1 MSSASGS
8 ARRAAPANG
17 PPPPGA
23 ARRYHGHMVTFRD
36 ARRDEGPQ
44 IVELIAADPIAASRE
59 AAGGDGYLAA
69 FDDIAA
75 DPRNRII
82 VADVDGQVAGTLQL
96 TLIPGLSRGGM
107 LRGQIEAV
115 RVAPGQRGQGLGRAM
130 ISWAVDE
137 ARRAG
142 CGLVQLTS
150 DKRRAGA
157 IRFYQSLG
165 FEATHEGFKATLGG
179 AK

>member
-1 MSSASGS
+1 
-8 ARRAAPANG
+8 
-17 PPPPGA
+17 
-23 ARRYHGHMVTFRD
+23 MVTFRD
-36 ARRDEGPQ
+36 ARRDEVPQ

-59 AAGGDGYLAA
+59 APASGGYWTA
-69 FDDIAA
+69 FDAIAA

-107 LRGQIEAV
+107 VRAQIEAV
-115 RVAPGQRGQGLGRAM
+115 RVAPGERGQGLGHAM
-130 ISWAVDE
+130 VAWAVEE

-150 DKRRAGA
+150 DKRRSDA
-157 IRFYQSLG
+157 IRFYRSLG
-165 FEATHEGFKATLGG
+165 FEDTHEGFKASLLPPDP
-179 AK
+179 AQPR